1 MYSQEPRYGAVQK
14 FERSFFN
21 MKKLICLAIAAIMI
35 LSMIP
40 VMAISTSA
48 AVEGDWNVLRNPQT
62 YEDEA
67 KGEIVVPAPG
77 YEYTSEGLMTISPDF
92 SNYTPFFTVQT
103 KLAQSL
109 KDGIYLEFRVDD
121 YPYGGE
127 DGAADHWLSFNLS
140 DRENV
145 APGNIDFGNNW
156 LCLIRGAG
164 EGSAA
169 VQSFVTTKTT
179 EEAVGSFGHKG
190 DVNATVPM
198 DAEGRETYSLEIT
211 YDGTNYDIKV
221 CGVSVM
227 GAADITAKLNEW
239 NANGEFF
246 VGITVHAGVKDASA
260 GITVTKFGTS
270 ADSATVP
277 VGDDSRQ
284 PEDNKL
290 VFGELIDPTTI
301 PENTPALMW
310 DATMTSFKNDPQGVD
325 LKLTAQ
331 GDNSYHLEAVGPA
344 PYFQWSIKSEL
355 TVNQSDFP
363 VFAMLMKNFWG
374 DQGGIYYCSGDIM
387 SCRDDYKID
396 WSIYDEGCQFYGED
410 DEYILVV
417 VDMAALELI
426 DETNSGRIH
435 NIRPFFSVTDT
446 TDLEMCQW
454 DMCYMGYFRSIEEA
468 QAYTAARLN
477 MEATTEEPTEEKT
490 EAPTDDT
497 TAAPDIDT
505 TAAPEAG
512 ETTATPDAGE
522 TTAAE
527 KSGCS
532 SVIGFSAVAILA
544 AAAAAVALKKD

>member
-1 MYSQEPRYGAVQK
+1 
-14 FERSFFN
+14 
-21 MKKLICLAIAAIMI
+21 MKKLIALVIAVIMVV
-35 LSMIP
+35 SMVP
-40 VMAISTSA
+40 VMALSTSA
-48 AVEGDWNVLRNPQT
+48 AVEGDWAVLRNPQT
-62 YEDEA
+62 YIDEE

-77 YEYTSEGLMTISPDF
+77 YEYNSEGLMTISPDF
-92 SNYTPFFTVQT
+92 TNYTPFFTVQT
-103 KLAQSL
+103 KEAKSL
-109 KDGIYLEFRVDD
+109 KDGVYLEFRVDD

-140 DRENV
+140 DRKNV

-164 EGSAA
+164 SGSAS
-169 VQSFVTTKTT
+169 VQSFVTTQTT
-179 EEAVGSFGHKG
+179 DEAVGSFGHKG
-190 DVNATVPM
+190 DVSVTAPM
-198 DAEGRETYSLEIT
+198 DDDGRETYTFEVT
-211 YDGTNYDIKV
+211 HDGTNYDLKV
-221 CGVSVM
+221 NGVSVM

-239 NANGEFF
+239 NENGEFY

-270 ADSATVP
+270 AADATVP
-277 VGDDSRQ
+277 VGDDSAQ

-290 VFGELIDPTTI
+290 VFGDLIDPATI
-301 PENTPALMW
+301 PENTPALLW

-331 GDNSYHLEAVGPA
+331 GDNSYHLQATGPA
-344 PYFQWSIKSEL
+344 PYFQWGIKSEL

-374 DQGGIYYCSGDIM
+374 DQGGIYYCAGEIM
-387 SCRDDYKID
+387 SCRDDYKTS

-410 DEYILVV
+410 EEYILVV

-454 DMCYMGYFRSIEEA
+454 DINYMGYFRSIEEA

-477 MEATTEEPTEEKT
+477 MEAATEAPTEEKT
-490 EAPTDDT
+490 EAPTDEVT
-497 TAAPDIDT
+497 EAPTDAETD
-505 TAAPEAG
+505 APATEAPT
-512 ETTATPDAGE
+512 EAPTDEP
-522 TTAAE
+522 
-527 KSGCS
+527 KSGCG
-532 SVIGFSAVAILA
+532 SVIGFGAVAILA

>member
-1 MYSQEPRYGAVQK
+1 
-14 FERSFFN
+14 

-40 VMAISTSA
+40 VMALSTSA
-48 AVEGDWNVLRNPQT
+48 AVEGDWNVLRNPAT
-62 YEDEA
+62 YDAEA
-67 KGEIVVPAPG
+67 EGEVVIPAPG

-92 SNYTPFFTVQT
+92 TNYTPFFTVQT
-103 KLAQSL
+103 KLAQNL

-145 APGNIDFGNNW
+145 APGSIDFGNNW

-164 EGSAA
+164 SGSAS
-169 VQSFVTTKTT
+169 VQSFVTTQTT
-179 EEAVGSFGHKG
+179 DEAVGSFGHKG
-190 DVNATVPM
+190 DVAVTAPM
-198 DAEGRETYSLEIT
+198 DDDGRETYSLEIT
-211 YDGTNYDIKV
+211 WNGSAYDVKV
-221 CGVSVM
+221 CGVTVM
-227 GAADITAKLNEW
+227 GCADITSKLEEW
-239 NANGEFF
+239 NSNGEFY

-270 ADSATVP
+270 AADATTP

-290 VFGELIDPTTI
+290 VFGDLIDPATI
-301 PENTPALMW
+301 PENTPALLW

-331 GDNSYHLEAVGPA
+331 GDNSYHLQATGPA
-344 PYFQWSIKSEL
+344 PYFQWGIKSEL

-374 DQGGIYYCSGDIM
+374 DQGGIYYCAGEIM
-387 SCRDDYKID
+387 SCRDDYKTS
-396 WSIYDEGCQFYGED
+396 WSIYDDGCQFYGENE
-410 DEYILVV
+410 EYILVV
-417 VDMAALELI
+417 VDLADLGLI

-435 NIRPFFSVTDT
+435 NIRPFFAVTDT
-446 TDLEMCQW
+446 TDLEICQW
-454 DMCYMGYFRSIEEA
+454 DMCYMGYFRSVEEA

-477 MEATTEEPTEEKT
+477 MDAATEAPTEEKT
-490 EAPTDDT
+490 EAPTEDAT
-497 TAAPDIDT
+497 TAAPD
-505 TAAPEAG
+505 A
-512 ETTATPDAGE
+512 ETTAPDAEVTTEATE
-522 TTAAE
+522 TEAP
-527 KSGCS
+527 KSGCG

>member
-1 MYSQEPRYGAVQK
+1 
-14 FERSFFN
+14 
-21 MKKLICLAIAAIMI
+21 MKKLIALLIAVMMIAA
-35 LSMIP
+35 MIP
-40 VMAISTSA
+40 VMTISTSA
-48 AVEGDWNVLRNPQT
+48 AGEGDWNILRNPQT

-77 YEYTSEGLMTISPDF
+77 YQYTSEGLSTISPDF

-103 KLAQSL
+103 KDAQPL
-109 KDGIYLEFRVDD
+109 KEGIYLEFRVDD

-140 DRENV
+140 DRKNV

-164 EGSAA
+164 SGSAN
-169 VQSFVTTKTT
+169 VQSFVTTQTT

-190 DVNATVPM
+190 DVSVTVPM
-198 DAEGRETYSLEIT
+198 DDAGREIYTLEIT
-211 YDGTNYDIKV
+211 HDGTSYDIKV

-227 GAADITAKLNEW
+227 GAADITAKLDQW

-260 GITVTKFGTS
+260 AITVTKFGTS
-270 ADSATVP
+270 KDDATVP
-277 VGDDSRQ
+277 VGDDSAE

-290 VFGELIDPTTI
+290 VFGDLIDPNTI
-301 PENTPALMW
+301 PANTPALLW
-310 DATMTSFKNDPQGVD
+310 DATKETFKNDPQGVD

-331 GDNSYHLEAVGPA
+331 GDNSYHLQATGPA
-344 PYFQWSIKSEL
+344 PYFQWGIKSEL

-363 VFAMLMKNFWG
+363 VFAMLMRNFWG
-374 DQGGIYYCSGDIM
+374 DQGGIYYCAGDIM
-387 SCRDDYKID
+387 SCRDDYKTS
-396 WSIYDEGCQFYGED
+396 WSIYDDGCQFYGED
-410 DEYILVV
+410 EEYILVV
-417 VDMAALELI
+417 VDMAEMELI

-477 MEATTEEPTEEKT
+477 MEAAT
-490 EAPTDDT
+490 EAPTD
-497 TAAPDIDT
+497 APDEDEDT
-505 TAAPEAG
+505 NAPVG
-512 ETTATPDAGE
+512 GDETTAVEDEDVTTVGGDDA
-522 TTAAE
+522 AQ
-527 KSGCS
+527 GCAS
-532 SVIGFSAVAILA
+532 IVGMGAVAILA
-544 AAAAAVALKKD
+544 AAAAAVALKKKD

>member
-1 MYSQEPRYGAVQK
+1 
-14 FERSFFN
+14 
-21 MKKLICLAIAAIMI
+21 MKKLIALVIAVIMVV
-35 LSMIP
+35 SMVP
-40 VMAISTSA
+40 VMALSTSA
-48 AVEGDWNVLRNPQT
+48 AAEGEWAVLRNPAT
-62 YEDEA
+62 YDAEA
-67 KGEIVVPAPG
+67 EGEVVIPAPG
-77 YEYTSEGLMTISPDF
+77 YQYTNEGLMTIAPDW

-103 KLAQSL
+103 KDAKSL
-109 KDGIYLEFRVDD
+109 KDGFFMEVRIDD

-127 DGAADHWLSFNLS
+127 DGSADHWISFNIS

-145 APGNIDFGNNW
+145 APGSVDFGENW

-164 EGSAA
+164 SGAA
-169 VQSFVTTKTT
+169 EVQSFITNLTT
-179 EEAVGSFGHKG
+179 EETPGSFPIQG
-190 DVNATVPM
+190 VTSVTAPM
-198 DAEGRETYSLEIT
+198 DDDGRETYTFEISH
-211 YDGTNYDIKV
+211 DGTKYDLKV
-221 CGVSVM
+221 NGVTVGGIDAVS
-227 GAADITAKLNEW
+227 AKLDSMNE
-239 NANGEFF
+239 NGELY
-246 VGITVHAGVKDASA
+246 VGVTMHCGIKDATTS
-260 GITVTKFGTS
+260 ITITKAGTS
-270 ADSATVP
+270 AEDATVP

-290 VFGELIDPTTI
+290 VFGDLIDPATI
-301 PENTPALMW
+301 PENTPALLW

-374 DQGGIYYCSGDIM
+374 DQGGIYYCAGEIM
-387 SCRDDYKID
+387 SCRDDYKTS

-410 DEYILVV
+410 EEYILVV
-417 VDMAALELI
+417 VDMADLELI

-454 DMCYMGYFRSIEEA
+454 DMCYMGFFRSVEEA
-468 QAYTAARLN
+468 QAYTATRLN
-477 MEATTEEPTEEKT
+477 MEAATEAPTEEKT
-490 EAPTDDT
+490 EAPTDAETD
-497 TAAPDIDT
+497 APAEDT

-512 ETTATPDAGE
+512 D
-522 TTAAE
+522 TTAAPNE
-527 KSGCS
+527 TEAPKEGCG
-532 SVIGFSAVAILA
+532 SVIGFGAVAILA

>member
-1 MYSQEPRYGAVQK
+1 
-14 FERSFFN
+14 
-21 MKKLICLAIAAIMI
+21 MKKLIALVIAVIMVV
-35 LSMIP
+35 SMVP

-48 AVEGDWNVLRNPQT
+48 AVEGDWNVLRNPAT
-62 YEDEA
+62 YEAEE
-67 KGEIVVPAPG
+67 KGEIVIPAPG

-92 SNYTPFFTVQT
+92 TNYTPFFTVQT
-103 KLAQSL
+103 KEAQSL

-127 DGAADHWLSFNLS
+127 DGKADHWLSFNLS

-145 APGNIDFGNNW
+145 APGSVDFGENW

-164 EGSAA
+164 SGAA
-169 VQSFVTTKTT
+169 EVQSFITNLTT
-179 EEAVGSFGHKG
+179 EETPGSFPIQGTTS
-190 DVNATVPM
+190 VTAPM
-198 DAEGRETYSLEIT
+198 DDDGRETYTFEVT
-211 YDGTNYDIKV
+211 HDGTKYDVKV
-221 CGVSVM
+221 NGVTVGGIDAVS
-227 GAADITAKLNEW
+227 AKLDSMNE
-239 NANGEFF
+239 NGELY
-246 VGITVHAGVKDASA
+246 VGITVHAGVTNASA

-270 ADSATVP
+270 AEDATVP
-277 VGDDSRQ
+277 VGDDSRE
-284 PEDNKL
+284 PEDNRL
-290 VFGELIDPTTI
+290 VFGDLIDPTTI
-301 PENTPALMW
+301 PENTPALLW

-374 DQGGIYYCSGDIM
+374 DNGGIYYCAGEIM
-387 SCRDDYKID
+387 SCRDDYKTS

-410 DEYILVV
+410 EEYILVV
-417 VDMAALELI
+417 VDMADLELI

-454 DMCYMGYFRSIEEA
+454 DMCYMGYFRSVEEA
-468 QAYTAARLN
+468 QAYTAARLD
-477 MEATTEEPTEEKT
+477 MTAATEPPTEEKT
-490 EAPTDDT
+490 EAPTDAETDAPAEDTTVAEGET
-497 TAAPDIDT
+497 TAAPDET
-505 TAAPEAG
+505 EAPKE
-512 ETTATPDAGE
+512 
-522 TTAAE
+522 
-527 KSGCS
+527 GCG
-532 SVIGFSAVAILA
+532 SVIGFGAVAILA

>member
-1 MYSQEPRYGAVQK
+1 
-14 FERSFFN
+14 

-48 AVEGDWNVLRNPQT
+48 AVEGDWNVLRDYQT
-62 YEDEA
+62 YIDEE
-67 KGEIVVPAPG
+67 KGDVVIPAPG
-77 YEYTSEGLMTISPDF
+77 YEYTSEGLMTISPDY
-92 SNYTPFFTVQT
+92 SNYTPKFTVQT
-103 KLAQSL
+103 KLPQSL

-127 DGAADHWLSFNLS
+127 DGLADHWLSFNLS

-145 APGNIDFGNNW
+145 APGDIDFGNNW

-164 EGSAA
+164 EGSAN

-190 DVNATVPM
+190 DVTATVPM

-260 GITVTKFGTS
+260 GITITKFGTS

-331 GDNSYHLEAVGPA
+331 GDNSYHLQATGPA
-344 PYFQWSIKSEL
+344 PYFQWGIKSEL

-497 TAAPDIDT
+497 TAAPDNDT

-522 TTAAE
+522 TTVAE
-527 KSGCS
+527 KSGCG

>member
-1 MYSQEPRYGAVQK
+1 
-14 FERSFFN
+14 
-21 MKKLICLAIAAIMI
+21 MKKLIALVIAVIMVV
-35 LSMIP
+35 SMVP

-48 AVEGDWNVLRNPQT
+48 AVEGDWNVLRNPAT
-62 YEDEA
+62 YEAEE
-67 KGEIVVPAPG
+67 KGEIVIPAPG

-103 KLAQSL
+103 KEAKSL

-127 DGAADHWLSFNLS
+127 DGKADHWLSFNLS
-140 DRENV
+140 DRANV

-164 EGSAA
+164 EGSTN
-169 VQSFVTTKTT
+169 VQSFVTTQTT
-179 EEAVGSFGHKG
+179 DEAVGSFGHKG
-190 DVNATVPM
+190 DVAATVPV
-198 DAEGRETYSLEIT
+198 DDEGREIYSLEIT
-211 YDGTNYDIKV
+211 HDGTNYDIKV
-221 CGVSVM
+221 CGVSVA

-239 NANGEFF
+239 NENGEFY
-246 VGITVHAGVKDASA
+246 VGITVHAGVTNASA

-270 ADSATVP
+270 AADATVP

-290 VFGELIDPTTI
+290 VFGDLIDPATI
-301 PENTPALMW
+301 PENTPALLW

-331 GDNSYHLEAVGPA
+331 GDNSYHLQATGPA
-344 PYFQWSIKSEL
+344 PYFQWGIKSEL

-374 DQGGIYYCSGDIM
+374 DQGGIYYCAGEIM
-387 SCRDDYKID
+387 SCRDDYKTS

-410 DEYILVV
+410 EEYILVV

-446 TDLEMCQW
+446 TDLEICQW
-454 DMCYMGYFRSIEEA
+454 DMCYMGYFRSVEEA
-468 QAYTAARLN
+468 QAYTATRLN
-477 MEATTEEPTEEKT
+477 MEAATEAPTEEKT
-490 EAPTDDT
+490 EAPTDAETD
-497 TAAPDIDT
+497 APAEDT

-512 ETTATPDAGE
+512 D
-522 TTAAE
+522 TTAAPNE
-527 KSGCS
+527 TEAPKEGCG
-532 SVIGFSAVAILA
+532 SVIGFGAVAILA